1 MPYAI
6 KRREEDERWVRDPDR
21 SANDARRYGP
31 REDRMTFA
39 KREEATMA
47 ALGFEEVIP
56 E

>member
-6 KRREEDERWVRDPDR
+6 KRREEEERWVSDPDR

-31 REDRMTFA
+31 REDRMTFT